1 MKGLTAVT
9 GIRAAIFDLDGT
21 LIDSLS
27 VWADSDREFL
37 NSLGHDYDPKHSAAM
52 KSMHFDSACEYLVK
66 TFSLP
71 FSPKETGERVLK
83 IVENRYLHELK
94 LRDGAEEFLKSARTD
109 GIKMCV
115 ATSNKKDLAERTLK
129 NLGVLDF
136 FEFVLTSDEVG
147 CGKESPEI
155 FLKAAQ
161 ALGTSPGETVVF
173 EDSLHAVK
181 SAKSAGFKTIGMYDP
196 LYDEEFTEI
205 EKLAD
210 RVIKSFREL
219 L

>member
-1 MKGLTAVT
+1 MT
-9 GIRAAIFDLDGT
+9 GVHAAIFDLDGT

-37 NSLGHDYDPKHSAAM
+37 NSLGHEYDPKHSAAM
-52 KSMHFDSACEYLVK
+52 KSMHFDSACEYLVN

-71 FSPKETGERVLK
+71 LSPEETGERVLK
-83 IVENRYLHELK
+83 IVEKRYLHELK
-94 LRDGAEEFLKSARTD
+94 LRSGAEDFLKAARAA

-115 ATSNKKDLAERTLK
+115 ATSNKKTLAEGTLR
-129 NLGVLDF
+129 NLGVSDF

-161 ALGTSPGETVVF
+161 TLGSRPEETVVF
-173 EDSLHAVK
+173 EDSLHAVR

-196 LYDEEFTEI
+196 LYGEEFTEI

-219 L
+219 M